1 MLRTERVLSVGTT
14 LTLKLSSQL
23 QLCGT
28 TTKDDVRTGRKSQ
41 PHCKLVLL
49 LQCAL
54 ELRIEQRRA
63 RWTTVAKAKGNYGA
77 KLRRDR
83 KKGTHCRKKFELKF
97 EFS

>member
-1 MLRTERVLSVGTT
+1 MLSVGTT

-28 TTKDDVRTGRKSQ
+28 TKDVRTGRKSQ

-83 KKGTHCRKKFELKF
+83 KKGNFFWSSLNFPKIVFEMT
-97 EFS
+97 

>member
-77 KLRRDR
+77 KLRRD
-83 KKGTHCRKKFELKF
+83 KKRRFLKKKNVF
-97 EFS
+97 